1 MAESYVVVS
10 FAAGE
15 SVDFRHFGLRE
26 GARAF
31 FEGQLSAWDRAE
43 IWRVRA
49 DDATSAIA
57 AAELGEGEL
66 LEVRARGRMAS

>member
-15 SVDFRHFGLRE
+15 IANFRHFGLRE

-31 FEGQLSAWDRAE
+31 SEGQLSDWDRAE

-49 DDATSAIA
+49 DDASSAIA

-66 LEVRARGRMAS
+66 LEVRRGRMPT